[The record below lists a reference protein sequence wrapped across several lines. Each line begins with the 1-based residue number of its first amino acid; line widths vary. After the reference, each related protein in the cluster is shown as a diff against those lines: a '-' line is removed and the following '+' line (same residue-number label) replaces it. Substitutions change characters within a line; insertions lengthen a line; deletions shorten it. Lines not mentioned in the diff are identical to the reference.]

1 MSIHPADRTEL
12 QIARRAFAAAEAAWK
27 ARGSDRNIEA
37 LYRAEMRLLAVR
49 DAIRASLRRE
59 G

>member
-1 MSIHPADRTEL
+1 MTIHPADRTEL

-27 ARGSDRNIEA
+27 VRGSDRNIDA
-37 LYRAEMRLLAVR
+37 LYRAEMRLQAVR
-49 DAIRASLRRE
+49 EAIRASGRRE